1 MNSNKQIPQLSSGR
15 EIDILVAEQVMG
27 WQLETDE
34 PKLRRLQGYFSRD
47 NERRWW
53 RAPQGGWHLDPP
65 SYSTELG
72 VAWPIIAIMNS
83 RGLFLSLSQSSEGY
97 KAAFHEPRAVN
108 YNYVSEKSV
117 SLAICKAALR
127 ATAQVRTEGLAGVQL
142 RVIPITVEA

>member
-1 MNSNKQIPQLSSGR
+1 MGVDHR
-15 EIDILVAEQVMG
+15 CFDVLVAEQVMG
-27 WQLETDE
+27 WQVETDE

-72 VAWPIIAIMNS
+72 VAWQIIAMMNS
-83 RGLFLSLSQSSEGY
+83 RGLFLSLSQSSEDY

-108 YNYVSEKSV
+108 YDYVSEKSFP
-117 SLAICKAALR
+117 LAICKAALR
-127 ATAQVRTEGLAGVQL
+127 ATAQIQTESLAGVES
-142 RVIPITVEA
+142 RITPITVKAFLREDPH